1 MYIYTYIHYQLLLHP
16 TEDNV
21 AQAVITE
28 SFSHYK
34 LLYNSMQKGKKK
46 KRSTL
51 ICISVFEV
59 GRFSM

>member
-46 KRSTL
+46 K
-51 ICISVFEV
+51 IYINMYK
-59 GRFSM
+59 RF